1 MKPDPSL
8 TEAVAMLDE
17 ILAQN
22 ISDLEALLISKG
34 ATDEE
39 LARELEI
46 AERERP
52 ASRAKMLAE
61 LLAFLQRDG
70 ALLQ

>member
-1 MKPDPSL
+1 MPMKIDPAVY
-8 TEAVAMLDE
+8 EAIDE
-17 ILAQN
+17 IFAQS

-46 AERERP
+46 AERTRVAER
-52 ASRAKMLAE
+52 ARVLAE
-61 LLAFLQRDG
+61 LRAWLARDG
-70 ALLQ
+70 SMLQ